1 MVKLVALYFPQLH
14 PIPENDQ
21 WWGKGFTDWV
31 NVKKAQPLFPGH
43 YQPRIPKN
51 NNYYDQSQEETI
63 RQQVKL
69 AQEYGIY
76 GFCHYHY
83 WFDGKQLLETPTN
96 IFLKNKDL
104 DIKFCLA
111 WANETWSRRWDGQD
125 HDILQLQT
133 HPPDVERWA
142 LHFDYLI
149 QAWTDER
156 AIKIDGKPIFLI
168 YRPQKIHAIGKM
180 FDYWQTRVK
189 EYGLKGIFFIAIN
202 QYQLPKKTILQ
213 HFDGVMLFQP
223 FFTAFNLKSEN
234 LFIVKRALL
243 KIYKHLPLKLK
254 DLLIALQPKIKD
266 KSNST
271 TFYNYDEIWKNII
284 ASEITSKLPVFEGA
298 FVDWDNTARYG
309 NKATIFEG
317 ATPEKFE
324 YWLKNLVS
332 KVSKKN
338 ENEQLIFINAWNEWA
353 ESAYLEPDE
362 RYGLKYLESLKKSL
376 ENSEN

>member
-1 MVKLVALYFPQLH
+1 MVRLVALYFPQLH

-31 NVKKAQPLFPGH
+31 NVKKAQPLFPEH
-43 YQPRIPKN
+43 YQPRVPKN
-51 NNYYDQSQEETI
+51 SNYYDQSQEETI

-133 HPPDVERWA
+133 HPPEVERWA

-156 AIKIDGKPIFLI
+156 AIKIDGKPVFLI
-168 YRPQKIHAIGKM
+168 YRPQKIYEIGKM
-180 FDYWQTRVK
+180 FDYWQTKAK

-202 QYQLPKKTILQ
+202 QYQLPEKNILR

-223 FFTAFNLKSEN
+223 FFTAFNLKNKN
-234 LFIVKRALL
+234 LSIFKRAFL
-243 KIYKHLPLKLK
+243 KLYKYLPLKFK
-254 DLLIALQPKIKD
+254 DLLILLQLKTSD
-266 KSNST
+266 KPIST
-271 TFYNYDEIWKNII
+271 TFYDYDEIWKNII
-284 ASEITSKLPVFEGA
+284 ASKITSKLPVFEGA

-309 NKATIFEG
+309 NRATIFEG

-338 ENEQLIFINAWNEWA
+338 DNEQLIFINAWNEWA